1 VHRRLDMGE
10 LFSETLRGLTPL
22 VIALAFLA
30 VFGAAFLRGFTG
42 FGFSLAAVPALSL
55 VMSPVVAIP
64 CTLMLGMLAGVQV
77 LPKIRHL
84 PDWHSVRI
92 LVVGSL
98 VGSPIGIWV
107 LTALPANT
115 TRIVIGVTLI
125 VAVIALWRQPR
136 FAKEPSLPVGF
147 GTGIVSGV
155 LNGSTGFAGPPVI
168 LYFLSTHDSV
178 PVIRASLMMYFFFS
192 SGGTLVYDAFR
203 GLIGSHVLL
212 LTAIFFPALYIG
224 NWLGD
229 RCFDGSSA
237 STYRRVALGILLIL
251 AVLAVGRSLYD
262 EL

>member
-1 VHRRLDMGE
+1 MDSV
-10 LFSETLRGLTPL
+10 FETLHGLSPL

-42 FGFSLAAVPALSL
+42 FGFGLAAVPALSL

-84 PDWHSVRI
+84 VDWRSVWI
-92 LVVGSL
+92 LVAGSL

-107 LTALPANT
+107 LTVLPANT
-115 TRIVIGVTLI
+115 MRILIGVALI
-125 VAVIALWRQPR
+125 LAVAVLWRQPR
-136 FAKEPSLPVGF
+136 FGKEPSLPVGL
-147 GTGIVSGV
+147 GTGVVSGV

-168 LYFLSTHDSV
+168 IYFLSTHDSV

-192 SGGTLVYDAFR
+192 TGGTLIYDAFR
-203 GLIGSHVLL
+203 GLVGSHVLL
-212 LTAIFFPALYIG
+212 LTAIFFPALYLG

-229 RCFDGSSA
+229 RSFDGSSA
-237 STYRRVALGILLIL
+237 ATYRRVALGVLLLL

>member
-1 VHRRLDMGE
+1 
-10 LFSETLRGLTPL
+10 
-22 VIALAFLA
+22 
-30 VFGAAFLRGFTG
+30 
-42 FGFSLAAVPALSL
+42 
-55 VMSPVVAIP
+55 
-64 CTLMLGMLAGVQV
+64 
-77 LPKIRHL
+77 
-84 PDWHSVRI
+84 
-92 LVVGSL
+92 
-98 VGSPIGIWV
+98 
-107 LTALPANT
+107 
-115 TRIVIGVTLI
+115 
-125 VAVIALWRQPR
+125 
-136 FAKEPSLPVGF
+136 
-147 GTGIVSGV
+147 
-155 LNGSTGFAGPPVI
+155 VI

-212 LTAIFFPALYIG
+212 LTAIFFPVLYIG